1 MDRANRTVP
10 AAQFRDQCLRLL
22 DEVRA
27 TGETLIVTKHG
38 RPVAAVVPYVE
49 QAATSIIGWSDD
61 IHIAWDVEEPAVP
74 PESWQVLSDPDG
86 VLNGLPPGH
95 EG

>member
-1 MDRANRTVP
+1 MDASSRTVP
-10 AAQFRDQCLRLL
+10 AAQFRDQCLRLM

-49 QAATSIIGWSDD
+49 QPATGIIGWSDD
-61 IHIAWDVEEPAVP
+61 IDIAWDPEEPAIP
-74 PESWQVLSDPDG
+74 PERWQVLSDPDG
-86 VLNGLPPGH
+86 VLNGVPFDD